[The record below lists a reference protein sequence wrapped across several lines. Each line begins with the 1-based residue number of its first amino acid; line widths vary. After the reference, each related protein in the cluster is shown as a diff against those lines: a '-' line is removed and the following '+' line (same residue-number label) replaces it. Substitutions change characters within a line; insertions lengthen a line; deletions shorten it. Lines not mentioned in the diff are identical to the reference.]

1 MNTTHDDTPH
11 PRRQALAA
19 VHLQNFQ
26 FLLALRE
33 ALRAD
38 AAQASYEYGIDV
50 ATANVVR
57 NASDEGLR
65 ALSYSVD
72 RAVFTLRLRGTE
84 ITDLLQRPP
93 VLRGLLVTVREMK
106 AGRAVRR
113 RSAAPAKPPST
124 KAEP

>member
-1 MNTTHDDTPH
+1 MNTTHDEKSRPH
-11 PRRQALAA
+11 RQALAA

-26 FLLALRE
+26 FLVALRE

-38 AAQASYEYGIDV
+38 AAQASYEYGVDV

-57 NASDEGLR
+57 HASDEGLR

-84 ITDLLQRPP
+84 IADLLRRPA
-93 VLRGLLVTVREMK
+93 VLRGLLVTVRENK
-106 AGRAVRR
+106 AKRSARR
-113 RSAAPAKPPST
+113 RSAVPANPLAAKV
-124 KAEP
+124 ER

>member
-1 MNTTHDDTPH
+1 MNTTHDEKSR

-26 FLLALRE
+26 FLVALRE

-38 AAQASYEYGIDV
+38 AAQASYEYGVDV
-50 ATANVVR
+50 ATADVVR
-57 NASDEGLR
+57 HASDEGLR

-84 ITDLLQRPP
+84 LADLLRRPA
-93 VLRGLLVTVREMK
+93 VLRGLLVTVRENK
-106 AGRAVRR
+106 AKRSARR
-113 RSAAPAKPPST
+113 RSAVPADAPDAK
-124 KAEP
+124 AAR

>member
-1 MNTTHDDTPH
+1 MNTTHDEKPR

-26 FLLALRE
+26 FLVALRE

-38 AAQASYEYGIDV
+38 AAQASYEYGVDV

-57 NASDEGLR
+57 HASDEGLR

-84 ITDLLQRPP
+84 IADLLRRPA
-93 VLRGLLVTVREMK
+93 VLRGLLVTVRESK
-106 AGRAVRR
+106 AKRSARR
-113 RSAAPAKPPST
+113 RSAVPADPPNA
-124 KAEP
+124 KAER